1 MEKTIWNTLK
11 SAGFNDYGI
20 AGLMGNLYA
29 ESGLRPTNL
38 EGTYERKLGFT
49 DETYTQAV
57 DNNSYTNFVKDCAG
71 YGLAQWTYW
80 TRKQNLLNYA
90 KQKGKSI
97 GDLTMQLEFLIKEL
111 KESYNSVYNTLK
123 SAKSVR
129 EASDAVLLKF
139 ERPADMSTSAQLKRA
154 GYGENYYNKYSN
166 NKEGSK
172 VSNFTKGRKTIL
184 TKNFKSTE
192 FDCHG
197 KNCCSTTIIDPK
209 LVEYLQMIRDH
220 FGKPI
225 TITSAYRC
233 ETHNRNIGGATRSY
247 HAQGKAADIVVSGV
261 ASREVAKYAES
272 IGILGIGLYET
283 AADGFFTHID
293 TRTTKSFWYG
303 QKEQYRSTFGGAQQ
317 AAPANPEPPASS
329 NYHKSKN
336 KYTLKLIYL
345 QKGDRGRDVQILQEL
360 LKIHGYNLETNG
372 EFDTATY
379 KAVIDFQ
386 KKVKIPADGIVGAQV
401 MEKLLTV

>member
-1 MEKTIWNTLK
+1 
-11 SAGFNDYGI
+11 
-20 AGLMGNLYA
+20 
-29 ESGLRPTNL
+29 
-38 EGTYERKLGFT
+38 
-49 DETYTQAV
+49 
-57 DNNSYTNFVKDCAG
+57 
-71 YGLAQWTYW
+71 LAQWTYW

-90 KQKGKSI
+90 KQKGESI

-166 NKEGSK
+166 NKEGGK
-172 VSNFTKGRKTIL
+172 VSNFAKGRKTIL

-209 LVEYLQMIRDH
+209 LVEYLQIIRDH

-247 HAQGKAADIVVSGV
+247 HVQGKAADIVVSGV

-317 AAPANPEPPASS
+317 TTPVNPEPSVSS
-329 NYHKSKN
+329 SYHKSKN
-336 KYTLKLIYL
+336 KYTIKLIYL
-345 QKGDRGRDVQILQEL
+345 QKGDRGRDVQIL
-360 LKIHGYNLETNG
+360 
-372 EFDTATY
+372 
-379 KAVIDFQ
+379 
-386 KKVKIPADGIVGAQV
+386 
-401 MEKLLTV
+401 